1 MADKVN
7 VGSFAGSYASVEA
20 LNESLQTIEET
31 FNDKVL
37 FRDNPEGEENSM
49 SNDLDMGGNDIL
61 NVGELK
67 IDSLDGS
74 IIFGD
79 VNVDSVNATT
89 ITGDTISSSNV
100 VVPSPTNDNQAA
112 NKQYVDSGDAE
123 TLDEAKQYTN
133 DLYNDPLI
141 LDRPTSLLQTPRQYG
156 DGVTT
161 SFLSPST
168 SLDKTSNFLV
178 CIDGVVQRPTTDFTI
193 STFGE
198 VVFTEA
204 PDVNAIID
212 ISYFNANLLEIE
224 GTDGVIPSY
233 APRVLGDGVTT
244 SFSTGAGVQ
253 IPVQLFSITIDGIM
267 QRGVYDF
274 TCSASGDV
282 QFLVAPPADSVIDIK
297 WFQPTFTD
305 QVTSSN
311 AILLMEQDITSNLI
325 ITSPYNGLSVSPSV
339 AVGVTVTVDPA
350 STYVVL

>member
-20 LNESLQTIEET
+20 LNESLQTIETT

-74 IIFGD
+74 VLFGD
-79 VNVDSVNATT
+79 INVDSVTADT
-89 ITGDTISSSNV
+89 ITGTTINGSNV
-100 VVPSPTNDNQAA
+100 VVPSPTNANQAA
-112 NKQYVDSGDAE
+112 NKQYVDSEDAN
-123 TLDEAKQYTN
+123 TLELAKEYTN
-133 DLYNDPLI
+133 DRYNDPLI
-141 LDRPTSLLQTPRQYG
+141 FDTPASVLQVARQYG

-168 SLDKTSNFLV
+168 LLDRTTNFLV
-178 CIDGVVQRPTTDFTI
+178 CIDGVTQRPTTDFTI
-193 STFGE
+193 ASNGK
-198 VVFTEA
+198 VVFAEA

-212 ISYFNANLLEIE
+212 ISYFNANLLQIE

-244 SFSTGAGVQ
+244 SFPTGAGTE
-253 IPVQLFSITIDGIM
+253 IPNELFSITIDGIT
-267 QRGVYDF
+267 QRGIYDF
-274 TCSASGDV
+274 VSDALGNVVFT
-282 QFLVAPPADSVIDIK
+282 VAPPNDSVIDIK
-297 WFQPTFTD
+297 WFQPNLVE
-305 QVTSSN
+305 QVSAVNSV
-311 AILLMEQDITSNLI
+311 LLVEKEITSNLI
-325 ITSPYNGLSVSPSV
+325 ITDPYNGLSVSPTI
-339 AVGVTVTVDPA
+339 ADGVTVTVA
-350 STYVVL
+350 TGSTYVVL